1 MTFEGSTALSDETSK
16 KRLTPTAAE
25 ASMTLSVPKT
35 LVRAASTGW
44 SSSTGTCLWAAVCS
58 TTSGRYR
65 SNTSKSV
72 SRSLMSTSAW

>member
-1 MTFEGSTALSDETSK
+1 MTLDGRTALSDEISK
-16 KRLTPTAAE
+16 NRVTPTAAD
-25 ASMTLSVPKT
+25 ASITLSVPNT

-44 SSSTGTCLWAAVCS
+44 SSSTGTCLWAAVWS

-72 SRSLMSTSAW
+72 SRSLMSTRAW